1 MKNCNLDL
9 SSIILE
15 VIKAPKNCVYQSGN
29 QYKLIDLIP
38 AEECLF
44 ALHEVIPYYLTLMNK
59 GYFKWQNNPNAV
71 ITQCPNPE
79 VAVAIG
85 VKCELKNKNK
95 KIQAKV
101 VATKTGKCPKK
112 YQTGKEILKKVINNK
127 KICLLAFDVFLPS
140 ILFLETNAKKRKKV
154 KPIIIQCSYGKDP
167 AIFKLKLGSETDD

>member
-15 VIKAPKNCVYQSGN
+15 VIKAPKNCVYQPGN

-38 AEECLF
+38 VEECLF
-44 ALHEVIPYYLTLMNK
+44 ALHEVIPYYLTLINK
-59 GYFKWQNNPNAV
+59 GYFKWQDNPNTV

-85 VKCELKNKNK
+85 VRRELKNKDN

-112 YQTGKEILKKVINNK
+112 YQTGKEILKRVINNK
-127 KICLLAFDVFLPS
+127 KVCLLAFDVLFPS
-140 ILFLETNAKKRKKV
+140 ILFLETNAKNRKKV
-154 KPIIIQCSYGKDP
+154 KPITIQCSYGDDP
-167 AIFKLKLGSETDD
+167 ATFKLKLTDEAND